1 MRGDAVGVIFSDRTR
16 RVGVDECTFVDD
28 DEEEEEEE
36 EEVVEGVETFAW
48 LATGLP
54 TSISAM
60 TLRNGV
66 HTDSMQAKYENSITC
81 VAAQTTTTQ
90 PCPAQPRAG
99 AGQGW
104 AQPCP
109 ALPS

>member
-1 MRGDAVGVIFSDRTR
+1 MRGDAVGVIFSDRTL

-81 VAAQTTTTQ
+81 VGPGLPRQRQ
-90 PCPAQPRAG
+90 PDACGVALAG
-99 AGQGW
+99 LAE
-104 AQPCP
+104 
-109 ALPS
+109 